1 MFESVAIVIG
11 ILIVLAIVKACW
23 APANHGLQ
31 TYNRRE
37 EIKKL
42 KREGHDW
49 KQITLTLE
57 KMGFQNKK
65 GEELTEE
72 DIRKEFAELTAEE
85 EWEKG
90 AEERRKKRLAEKE
103 RRLAEKEEREREK
116 RLQEEERK
124 RKRKL
129 QEEMETQAR
138 RALIAQL
145 YADSVDIKEITFIL
159 RRAGYNS
166 PTGGPITMKEIMEE
180 HADMQIEKH
189 KKQQAGNAENV
200 TRQG

>member
-23 APANHGLQ
+23 APTNHGLQ

-57 KMGFQNKK
+57 KMGFQNNK

-90 AEERRKKRLAEKE
+90 AEERREKRLAEKE

-116 RLQEEERK
+116 R
-124 RKRKL
+124 L

-166 PTGGPITMKEIMEE
+166 PTGGSITMKEIMEE

-189 KKQQAGNAENV
+189 KRQQAGNAENM
-200 TRQG
+200 TRHG